1 MAKTGKFKCSACD
14 RTFSMAAH
22 LGRHK
27 STMHAAKKPPAQRF
41 VRVKR
46 RRLRRPQAQP
56 GHVLP
61 AGAAAATAQ
70 IHAYRDQLAAQHD
83 ELDAQ
88 LVAIDNALAMLGG
101 TVSVATQPVA
111 RRRRGGRHPGSLKDF
126 IVRVL
131 RGRVRPMS
139 VMGITAAVRKAGYA
153 TKNRTLDK
161 SVGNALAAVPQVV
174 RVARGQYRLRG

>member
-1 MAKTGKFKCSACD
+1 MTKTGKFKCAACD

-27 STMHAAKKPPAQRF
+27 STMHAAKKLPTRRA
-41 VRVKR
+41 VRVKSR
-46 RRLRRPQAQP
+46 RPERPQAQL
-56 GHVLP
+56 GQVLP
-61 AGAAAATAQ
+61 VDVADVAAQTR
-70 IHAYRDQLAAQHD
+70 AYRDQLAAQRV
-83 ELDAQ
+83 ELDTQ
-88 LVAIDNALAMLGG
+88 LVAIDNAMAMLGG
-101 TVSVATQPVA
+101 AVGVAT
-111 RRRRGGRHPGSLKDF
+111 RRVTKHRRGGKRPGSLKDF

-139 VMGITAAVRKAGYA
+139 VMDITAAVRKAGYA

-161 SVGNALAAVPQVV
+161 SVGNALADLPEIA

>member
-27 STMHAAKKPPAQRF
+27 STMHAAKKPPTRRV

-46 RRLRRPQAQP
+46 RRIGRTAAQP

-61 AGAAAATAQ
+61 AGAAEATAQ
-70 IHAYRDQLAAQHD
+70 VRAYRDQLAAQRV
-83 ELDAQ
+83 ELDSQ
-88 LVAIDNALAMLGG
+88 LVVIDDALAMLGG
-101 TVSVATQPVA
+101 TVSVTTQRVT
-111 RRRRGGRHPGSLKDF
+111 RRRRGGRRRGSLKDF

-139 VMGITAAVRKAGYA
+139 VMDITAAVRKAGYA
-153 TKNRTLDK
+153 TKNKTLDK
-161 SVGNALAAVPQVV
+161 SVGNALAAVPQAV
-174 RVARGQYRLRG
+174 RVARGQYRLQG

>member
-27 STMHAAKKPPAQRF
+27 STMHAAKKPPARRV

-46 RRLRRPQAQP
+46 RRFRRATAQP

-70 IHAYRDQLAAQHD
+70 LRAYRDQLAAQRA

-88 LVAIDNALAMLGG
+88 LVAIDDALAMLDG
-101 TVSVATQPVA
+101 TVGVATQRVA
-111 RRRRGGRHPGSLKDF
+111 RRRRGGTRAGSLKDF

-131 RGRVRPMS
+131 RGRVRPLS
-139 VMGITAAVRKAGYA
+139 VMDITAAVRKAGYA
-153 TKNRTLDK
+153 TMNRTLDK
-161 SVGNALAAVPQVV
+161 SVGNALAAIPQAV

>member
-27 STMHAAKKPPAQRF
+27 STMHAAKKPPARRIGPATAQR
-41 VRVKR
+41 
-46 RRLRRPQAQP
+46 

-70 IHAYRDQLAAQHD
+70 VRAYRDQLAAQRA

-88 LVAIDNALAMLGG
+88 LVAIDDALALLGG
-101 TVSVATQPVA
+101 TVSVATQRVA
-111 RRRRGGRHPGSLKDF
+111 RRRRRGGTRTGSLKDF

-131 RGRVRPMS
+131 RGRVRPMR
-139 VMGITAAVRKAGYA
+139 VKDITAAVRKAGYA